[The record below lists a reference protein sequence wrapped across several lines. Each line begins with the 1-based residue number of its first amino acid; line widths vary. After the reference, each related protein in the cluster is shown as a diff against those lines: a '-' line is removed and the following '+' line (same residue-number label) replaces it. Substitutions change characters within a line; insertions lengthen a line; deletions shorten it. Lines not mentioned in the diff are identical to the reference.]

1 MRSRRCQP
9 TPADMS
15 TSAHVAAPASRPRK
29 AIAACFAP
37 MVRRPVRRYRRSGSR
52 ALINGSRDAQLADV
66 HQVHDLRSTESQE
79 RPNDQAVTA
88 TRSYTKLAASGYLP
102 DAPCDSV
109 DAIARNHLTAITRKI
124 ARLSALRREVTRM
137 IAQCRRGRI
146 AECRVIDA
154 LLSDRKAKSPQRP
167 RGAGAKKRPDSS
179 AR

>member
-1 MRSRRCQP
+1 MEFSIGDL
-9 TPADMS
+9 A
-15 TSAHVAAPASRPRK
+15 
-29 AIAACFAP
+29 
-37 MVRRPVRRYRRSGSR
+37 RRSGYAVQTVRYYEESGLMPTAAR
-52 ALINGSRDAQLADV
+52 TAGGQRRYDEAQLRQLLFIRHAR
-66 HQVHDLRSTESQE
+66 DLGFEVDAIRSLL
-79 RPNDQAVTA
+79 R
-88 TRSYTKLAASGYLP
+88 LAAHP

-109 DAIARNHLTAITRKI
+109 DAIARDHLTAITQKI

-167 RGAGAKKRPDSS
+167 RRAGAKKRPDSS